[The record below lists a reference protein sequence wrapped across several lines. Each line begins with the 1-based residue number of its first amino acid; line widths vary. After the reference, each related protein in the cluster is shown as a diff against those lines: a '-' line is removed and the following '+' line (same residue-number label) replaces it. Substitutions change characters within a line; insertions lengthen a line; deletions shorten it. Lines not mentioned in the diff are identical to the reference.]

1 MIKAVVFDLD
11 HTLFDRYATLALVAP
26 MFREKYGFNEG
37 ITDEYFTEQIC
48 RADRNYVHFGWEKI
62 HEYLNSKNIF
72 KTVPEYEEYREY
84 LLYCFSK
91 VAVPFEFSKP
101 MLAKLRESG
110 LKTGLI
116 TNGRHEIQTSKLAML
131 GLLDSFDEIVISRD
145 TPYSKPDKEIFL
157 LAAERLGVEP
167 CEMMYVGDHPK
178 FDVDGSRLAGCVPV
192 WVKTTGTWVYPEI
205 EKPELQVETVAEIPQ
220 IVERINAV
228 K

>member
-11 HTLFDRYATLALVAP
+11 HTLFDRYATLKLVAP
-26 MFREKYGFNEG
+26 MFREKYGFNDG

-48 RADRNYVHFGWEKI
+48 WADRNFVQIGWDKI
-62 HEYLNSKNIF
+62 LAHLKSKNIF
-72 KTVPEYEEYREY
+72 TVVPEFDDYRLF
-84 LLYCFSK
+84 LLSCFSK
-91 VAVPFEFSKP
+91 VAVPFDFSKP

-116 TNGRHEIQTSKLAML
+116 TNGRHEVQSSKLAML
-131 GLLDSFDEIVISRD
+131 GLDESFDEIVISGD
-145 TPYSKPDKEIFL
+145 TPYTKPAKEIFL

-178 FDVDGSRLAGCVPV
+178 FDVDGSRNAGCVPV

>member
-11 HTLFDRYATLALVAP
+11 HTLFDRYATLKLVAP
-26 MFREKYGFNEG
+26 MFREKYGFNDG

-48 RADRNYVHFGWEKI
+48 WADRNFVHIGWDKI
-62 HEYLNSKNIF
+62 LAHLNSKNIF
-72 KTVPEYEEYREY
+72 TVVPEFDDYRLF
-84 LLYCFSK
+84 LLSCFSK
-91 VAVPFEFSKP
+91 VAVPFDFSKP

-116 TNGRHEIQTSKLAML
+116 TNGRHEVQSSKLAML
-131 GLLDSFDEIVISRD
+131 GLDKSFDEIVISGD
-145 TPYSKPDKEIFL
+145 TPYTKPAKEIFL

>member
-26 MFREKYGFNEG
+26 MFREKYGFNDG

-72 KTVPEYEEYREY
+72 KTVPEYEDYREY

-91 VAVPFEFSKP
+91 VAVPYEFSKP
-101 MLAKLRESG
+101 MLSTLRAAG
-110 LKTGLI
+110 YKTGLI

-131 GLLDSFDEIVISRD
+131 GLDKSFDEIVISGD

-167 CEMMYVGDHPK
+167 CEMMFVGDHPVS
-178 FDVDGSRLAGCVPV
+178 DVDGSRNAGCVPV

-220 IVERINAV
+220 MLERINAV